1 MTPQAL
7 HPQPQASRQTIR
19 NLGSYLAALILTAA
33 GCFLLATTR

>member
-7 HPQPQASRQTIR
+7 RHQPPASHQALK